1 MALAEIEGIACIEAR
16 LSLPRVG
23 VWVLDAVV
31 DTADTLSGAVAGTV
45 GALSLSGYV
54 LRAESYLNALRVR
67 VIGGAGGLLST
78 ATPKFWQQ
86 AQSRDVAF
94 SLLQSAGETLD
105 TTSSLTAWLQ
115 WYAVGSGTVGS
126 EVAGIAAKQG
136 ADYVWRVM
144 PDGAVWVGEDAWTET
159 DAVLVEI
166 DRDPIDRL
174 LVFGTDAPALL
185 PGTTYEDLRIDLV
198 EHHVRAGSVRSLAW
212 WTA

>member
-1 MALAEIEGIACIEAR
+1 MALAKIDDIACIEAR

-31 DTADTLSGAVAGTV
+31 DTAETLSGTVSATV
-45 GALSLSGYV
+45 GALTLSGYV

-86 AQSRDVAF
+86 AQSRDVVF

-105 TTSSLTAWLQ
+105 TSSSLTAWIQ
-115 WYAVGSGTVGS
+115 WYAVGSGTVGA
-126 EVAGIAAKQG
+126 EVAALASKQG
-136 ADYVWRVM
+136 TDYVWRVL
-144 PDGAVWVGEDAWTET
+144 PSGAVWVGEDSWAET
-159 DAVLVEI
+159 DAALVEI

-198 EHHVRAGSVRSLAW
+198 EHHVRASAVRSLAW